1 MAEPHARQQKTDR
14 RPKRVGG
21 WREIVA
27 ARAALME
34 AQLEATRADTDAWRA
49 TEVSVHRHLKAAL
62 EAADRKRRLTGFR
75 DWVTGAHITA
85 AWAHLHNAELLL
97 VSVTS
102 KEDLSAGRHA
112 VVALVEQTF
121 THPDPRCVQARRQL
135 VDEWPQPGDPE
146 RPGAAERA
154 AYRTALQW
162 GFAASDEQYAR
173 VRSLRNLIL
182 GSALFMLTLVLA
194 LGGIA
199 FAKPDLINLCFTN
212 IAPGGAEVYSCPA
225 GTSGPTRWDVVL
237 VELLGL
243 VGGSLSAMVAIR
255 GMRGTSTPYGVP
267 VALALLKL
275 PAGALVSLSALVLLG
290 GEFFPGLSGLDSP
303 QQIVAYALVLGYAQQ
318 LVTRLVDRQAN
329 TVLDRVPSAE
339 PAAREQPPA
348 STTPPPPA
356 PAAPPASRQ
365 PPADALATAGAA

>member
-1 MAEPHARQQKTDR
+1 MAEPHARQEKTER
-14 RPKRVGG
+14 RRRRRVGG

-27 ARAALME
+27 ARAALIE
-34 AQLEATRADTDAWRA
+34 AQLDATKVDTEAWRTTRA
-49 TEVSVHRHLKAAL
+49 SVLRHLRLALDAA
-62 EAADRKRRLTGFR
+62 EGRRWFR
-75 DWVTGAHITA
+75 FYDWWSGTHVTA
-85 AWAHLHNAELLL
+85 AWAHLHNAELLM
-97 VSVTS
+97 VSVTP

-121 THPDPRCVQARRQL
+121 AKPDPRCVESRRQL
-135 VDEWPQPGDPE
+135 VDEWPPAGHPEGPGPT
-146 RPGAAERA
+146 ERA
-154 AYRTALQW
+154 AYRIALQW
-162 GFAASDEQYAR
+162 GFAAADEQYAR
-173 VRSLRNLIL
+173 VHSLRNLII
-182 GSALFMLTLVLA
+182 GSTLFMLTLVLGLA
-194 LGGIA
+194 WIGL
-199 FAKPDLINLCFTN
+199 AKPDLINLCFTN
-212 IAPGGAEVYSCPA
+212 IGPGGVEVHSCPA
-225 GTSGPTRWDVVL
+225 GASGPSRWDVLL

-275 PAGALVSLSALVLLG
+275 PAGALVSLSALLLLG

-339 PAAREQPPA
+339 PAPREPAPPPA
-348 STTPPPPA
+348 APAQRQPQPDALVSTTP
-356 PAAPPASRQ
+356 
-365 PPADALATAGAA
+365 